1 MSTNKWTLD
10 QSHSEIQ
17 FKVKHL
23 MISTVTGSFTNFSG
37 TVKTQSDDFTTAR
50 IQFTAAIDSIST
62 NNEQRDAHLKN
73 GDFFDAEHHPVLSFE
88 SSRLEKIDDENYK
101 LIGTLTMRGTSKE
114 VELNVEYGGITQD
127 PWGNTRAGF
136 SVTGKIDRQDFGVSF
151 GAVTETGGLLL
162 GNEVKISAN
171 VEFVKEQIAQPV

>member
-1 MSTNKWTLD
+1 MNTNKWTLD

-23 MISTVTGSFTNFSG
+23 MISTVTGSFTNFNG
-37 TVKTQSDDFTTAR
+37 TVKTNGDDFTTAR
-50 IQFTAAIDSIST
+50 IQLTAAIDSIST

-73 GDFFDAEHHPVLSFE
+73 GDFFDAENHPQLTFE
-88 SSRLEKIDDENYK
+88 SSKLEKIDDENYT
-101 LIGTLTMRGTSKE
+101 LFGTLTMRGASKE

-136 SVTGKIDRQDFGVSF
+136 SVTGKIDRQEFGISF

-162 GNEVKISAN
+162 GNDVKISAN
-171 VEFVKEQIAQPV
+171 VEFVKEQVAQPA